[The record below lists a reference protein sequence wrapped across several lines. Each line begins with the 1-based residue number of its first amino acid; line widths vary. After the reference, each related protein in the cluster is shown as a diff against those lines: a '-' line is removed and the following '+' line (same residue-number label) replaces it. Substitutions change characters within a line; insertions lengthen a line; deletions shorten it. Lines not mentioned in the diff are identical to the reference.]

1 MERRQA
7 TNKVLMVRPASFGF
21 NSETAAN
28 NHFQNAEAQSNDTA
42 VRARRE
48 FDDYVDLL
56 RRNGVD
62 VWVIQDTPKPYT
74 PDSIFPNNWFSTHI
88 TGELILYPMFA
99 PNRQKERKLSALAT
113 VGMLE
118 GVTKIVNLS
127 GFEKEHLYL
136 EGTGSMCLDRVHKK
150 VYYCASERSSE
161 KVVEEYCSELDYTSL
176 FFHSYDSQ
184 GQPIYHTNVMMTIAT
199 EYAVVCL
206 ESIRDE
212 EERRRVVES
221 LEASGHEIV
230 PITLEQVYHFAG
242 NMLEV
247 LDDKGQSLLLMS
259 AAAKA
264 SLTPDQLRTLQR
276 YSRILAPDLTTIET
290 IGGGSARCM
299 VAEIF
304 I

>member
-21 NSETAAN
+21 NSETATN
-28 NHFQNAEAQSNDTA
+28 NYFQKAEAQSNDTA

-62 VWVIQDTPKPYT
+62 VWVIQDTPQPYT

-127 GFEKEHLYL
+127 GFERNTSIL
-136 EGTGSMCLDRVHKK
+136 RVPGAC
-150 VYYCASERSSE
+150 VSTAS
-161 KVVEEYCSELDYTSL
+161 T
-176 FFHSYDSQ
+176 
-184 GQPIYHTNVMMTIAT
+184 
-199 EYAVVCL
+199 
-206 ESIRDE
+206 
-212 EERRRVVES
+212 RRFTTAPVS
-221 LEASGHEIV
+221 D
-230 PITLEQVYHFAG
+230 QV
-242 NMLEV
+242 
-247 LDDKGQSLLLMS
+247 K
-259 AAAKA
+259 
-264 SLTPDQLRTLQR
+264 RW
-276 YSRILAPDLTTIET
+276 
-290 IGGGSARCM
+290 
-299 VAEIF
+299 
-304 I
+304 

>member
-7 TNKVLMVRPASFGF
+7 TNKVLMVRPANFGF

-28 NHFQNAEAQSNDTA
+28 NHFQNAEAQSVDTA
-42 VRARRE
+42 ARARRE

-62 VWVIQDTPKPYT
+62 VWVVQDTPQPYT

-136 EGTGSMCLDRVHKK
+136 EGTGSMCLDRIHKK

-161 KVVEEYCSELDYTSL
+161 KVVAEYCNELDYTSI
-176 FFHSYDSQ
+176 FFHSFDSE
-184 GQPIYHTNVMMTIAT
+184 GQPIYHTNVMMCIAKD
-199 EYAVVCL
+199 YAVVCL

-212 EERRRVVES
+212 TERKTVVQNLEE
-221 LEASGHEIV
+221 SGHEII

-247 LDDKGQSLLLMS
+247 LDDKGQPLLLMS
-259 AAAKA
+259 VAAKA
-264 SLTPDQLRTLQR
+264 SLREDQIRALQR
-276 YSRILAPDLTTIET
+276 HSRILAPDLSTIES

>member
-1 MERRQA
+1 
-7 TNKVLMVRPASFGF
+7 MVRPANFGF

-28 NHFQNAEAQSNDTA
+28 NHFQNAEAQSVDTA
-42 VRARRE
+42 ARARRE

-62 VWVIQDTPKPYT
+62 VWVVQDTPQPYT

-136 EGTGSMCLDRVHKK
+136 EGTGSMCLDRIHKK

-161 KVVEEYCSELDYTSL
+161 KVVAEYCNELDYTSI
-176 FFHSYDSQ
+176 FFHSFDSK
-184 GQPIYHTNVMMTIAT
+184 GQPIYHTNVMMCIAKD
-199 EYAVVCL
+199 YAVVCL

-212 EERRRVVES
+212 TERKTVVQNLEE
-221 LEASGHEIV
+221 SGHEII

-247 LDDKGQSLLLMS
+247 LDDKGQPLLLMS

-264 SLTPDQLRTLQR
+264 SLREDQIRALQR
-276 YSRILAPDLTTIET
+276 HSRILAPDLSTIES

>member
-1 MERRQA
+1 
-7 TNKVLMVRPASFGF
+7 MVRPASFGF

-28 NHFQNAEAQSNDTA
+28 NYFQKAEAQSNDTA

-62 VWVIQDTPKPYT
+62 VWVIQDTPQPYT

-184 GQPIYHTNVMMTIAT
+184 GQPIYHTNVMMCLADQF
-199 EYAVVCL
+199 AVICL
-206 ESIRDE
+206 DCIDNEM
-212 EERRRVVES
+212 ERKQVVETI
-221 LEASGHEIV
+221 EKSGKEI
-230 PITLEQVYHFAG
+230 IAISEEQMHNFAG
-242 NMLEV
+242 NMLQ
-247 LDDKGQSLLLMS
+247 LHNDKGDKFLIMS
-259 AAAKA
+259 QTAYC
-264 SLTPDQLRTLQR
+264 SLTQEQIKNIEKYSQIISSDLRT
-276 YSRILAPDLTTIET
+276 IE
-290 IGGGSARCM
+290 INGGGGARCM
-299 VAEIF
+299 LAEVF
-304 I
+304 LPKK

>member
-1 MERRQA
+1 
-7 TNKVLMVRPASFGF
+7 
-21 NSETAAN
+21 
-28 NHFQNAEAQSNDTA
+28 
-42 VRARRE
+42 
-48 FDDYVDLL
+48 
-56 RRNGVD
+56 
-62 VWVIQDTPKPYT
+62 
-74 PDSIFPNNWFSTHI
+74 
-88 TGELILYPMFA
+88 
-99 PNRQKERKLSALAT
+99 
-113 VGMLE
+113 
-118 GVTKIVNLS
+118 
-127 GFEKEHLYL
+127 
-136 EGTGSMCLDRVHKK
+136 
-150 VYYCASERSSE
+150 
-161 KVVEEYCSELDYTSL
+161 
-176 FFHSYDSQ
+176 
-184 GQPIYHTNVMMTIAT
+184 MMTIAT

-264 SLTPDQLRTLQR
+264 SLTPDQLRSLQR